1 MANNR
6 PGIIRAARIDT
17 HRSTLAI
24 SFALLISFISN
35 NVAALGAVCYNIGA
49 PVNLKEAQMLALID
63 QTREPFV
70 ADEAEAVIARS
81 AADRMKA
88 VAKAEEDIKITVDGA
103 DDTKIIVPL
112 PARAVAMI
120 YEILEAMANRTPV
133 SLIPHEAELTT
144 QQAADFLNV
153 SRPHLVRQLEDGKLA
168 FRKVGSHRRIRFG
181 DLVAYEK
188 ACKSDQLKALDELN
202 ADAQRLGLE

>member
-1 MANNR
+1 
-6 PGIIRAARIDT
+6 
-17 HRSTLAI
+17 
-24 SFALLISFISN
+24 
-35 NVAALGAVCYNIGA
+35 
-49 PVNLKEAQMLALID
+49 MLALID
-63 QTREPFV
+63 QTQEPFI

-88 VAKAEEDIKITVDGA
+88 VARAEEDIKITVDGA

-153 SRPHLVRQLEDGKLA
+153 SRPYLVRQLKEGKLT

-188 ACKSDQLKALDELN
+188 ACKSDQLKALDDLN
-202 ADAQRLGLE
+202 EEAQRLGLE

>member
-1 MANNR
+1 
-6 PGIIRAARIDT
+6 
-17 HRSTLAI
+17 
-24 SFALLISFISN
+24 
-35 NVAALGAVCYNIGA
+35 
-49 PVNLKEAQMLALID
+49 MLALID

-153 SRPHLVRQLEDGKLA
+153 SRPYLVRQLEGGKLA

-181 DLVAYEK
+181 DLVAYEQV
-188 ACKSDQLKALDELN
+188 CKSDQLKALDELN